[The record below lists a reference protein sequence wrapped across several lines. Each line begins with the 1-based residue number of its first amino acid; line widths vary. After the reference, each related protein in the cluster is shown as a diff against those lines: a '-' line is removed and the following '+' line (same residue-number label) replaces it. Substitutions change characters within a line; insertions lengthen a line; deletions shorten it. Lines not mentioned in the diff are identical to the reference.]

1 MPPVDAPRADRVGK
15 RQNPAVEEPAVKDRL
30 AHELAEKVGL
40 QYRNRI
46 RLALQ
51 HEDEGAYDKA
61 LDAWD
66 EIIRE
71 IREQGGDPA
80 PLAVQRERVR
90 KNPVRGADFASRK
103 EPEAASAREAGFRE
117 SARIDLHQEQAF
129 QEMKNRFRAEL
140 QSLCLSEGINLETR
154 TDENRLQVKS
164 LLDRILR
171 EHLREIPEWVRR
183 KDLLD
188 EIVDDVI
195 GLGILEGY
203 LRNPSV
209 TEVMVNGTEV
219 FYEQDG
225 QIFPSARSFNSLEEV
240 RRIIDRIIQPV
251 NRRIDES
258 SPLVDARLPDGSR
271 VNIVIPPVAVDGPT
285 ISIRKFSPLVL
296 TEVSLI
302 EKGSLTSTMVEFFH
316 LAVVSRQNIMIAGR
330 ASSGK
335 TTLLNI
341 LGSFIPPEERIITIE
356 DMAELKLPQ
365 RHVVR
370 LEARQPNIQ
379 GKGEIPIRTLFRNA
393 LHMRPDRI
401 IVGECRGAET
411 LDMLQ
416 AMNTGHDGSIS
427 TVHANSPLDMF
438 ARLEVMVGMS
448 ERSIP
453 PQTVRKQIASGLNLV
468 IYCVRFP
475 EGQRKVTEV
484 CEILPGRDESQEIRI
499 EHIYRFERTGLDEA
513 GRIQGRFVTT
523 GYVPSF
529 VRERTELSQD
539 PAVQAL
545 FRPGESP
552 AG

>member
-1 MPPVDAPRADRVGK
+1 M
-15 RQNPAVEEPAVKDRL
+15 KDRL
-30 AHELAEKVGL
+30 AYEIAEKVGL

-51 HEDEGAYDKA
+51 YEDEGAFDRA
-61 LDAWD
+61 LEAWD
-66 EIIRE
+66 GIIRE
-71 IREQGGDPA
+71 IREHGGDPA
-80 PLAVQRERVR
+80 PLAVQRERLR
-90 KNPVRGADFASRK
+90 KNQVHGGDLAPPKVSEATPAVEGGFQQPSRTD
-103 EPEAASAREAGFRE
+103 PRQ
-117 SARIDLHQEQAF
+117 DQAY
-129 QEMKNRFRAEL
+129 QEMKNRFRGEL
-140 QSLCLSEGINLETR
+140 QSLCLSEGVNLETR
-154 TDENRLQVKS
+154 TEENRLQVKS

-183 KDLLD
+183 KELLD
-188 EIVDDVI
+188 EIVDDVL

-203 LRNPSV
+203 LRNPLV
-209 TEVMVNGTEV
+209 TEVLVNGTDV

-225 QIFPSARSFNSLEEV
+225 QIFPSPRSFNSQDEV
-240 RRIIDRIIQPV
+240 RRIIDRIIQPI

-258 SPLVDARLPDGSR
+258 SPMVDARLPDGSR
-271 VNIVIPPVAVDGPT
+271 VNIVIPPVALDGPSV
-285 ISIRKFSPLVL
+285 SIRKFSPLIL
-296 TEVSLI
+296 TEASLI
-302 EKGSLTSTMVEFFH
+302 EKGSLTDAMVEFFR
-316 LAVVSRQNIMIAGR
+316 LAVLSRQNIVIAGR

-341 LGSFIPPEERIITIE
+341 LAGFIPAEERIITIE
-356 DMAELKLPQ
+356 DMAEIKLPQ

-427 TVHANSPLDMF
+427 TVHANSPLDLF
-438 ARLEVMVGMS
+438 ARLEVLVGMS
-448 ERSIP
+448 ERAVP
-453 PQTVRKQIASGLNLV
+453 PQTVRKQIASGIDLV

-475 EGQRKVTEV
+475 EGERKVTEV
-484 CEILPGRDESQEIRI
+484 CEILPGRQEGQEILV
-499 EHIYRFERTGLDEA
+499 ETIYRFERTGFDEA
-513 GRIQGRFVTT
+513 GRIQGKFVAT
-523 GYVPSF
+523 GHVPSF
-529 VRERTELSQD
+529 VRKRTELSRD

-545 FRPGESP
+545 FQPGEAP
-552 AG
+552 TARPPLP

>member
-1 MPPVDAPRADRVGK
+1 MR
-15 RQNPAVEEPAVKDRL
+15 ERL
-30 AHELAEKVGL
+30 AHEIAEKVGL

-46 RLALQ
+46 WLALK
-51 HEDEGAYDKA
+51 HEDERAFERA
-61 LDAWD
+61 IETWD
-66 EIIRE
+66 GIIRDALE
-71 IREQGGDPA
+71 EGIDPS
-80 PLAVQRERVR
+80 PLLVQKERLR
-90 KNPVRGADFASRK
+90 KNQTHGGADLPLRK
-103 EPEAASAREAGFRE
+103 EPEIPPATEAGSQEPYRT
-117 SARIDLHQEQAF
+117 APRQEQAY
-129 QEMKNRFRAEL
+129 QEMKNRFRIEL

-171 EHLREIPEWVRR
+171 GHLREIPEWVRR

-188 EIVDDVI
+188 EIVDEML

-209 TEVMVNGTEV
+209 TEVMVNGTDV
-219 FYEQDG
+219 YYEQDG
-225 QIFPSARSFNSLEEV
+225 QIFPSPRRFNSLEEV

-258 SPLVDARLPDGSR
+258 SPMVDARLPDGSR
-271 VNIVIPPVAVDGPT
+271 VCIVIPPVALDGPSV
-285 ISIRKFSPLVL
+285 SIRKFSSLFL
-296 TEVSLI
+296 TEASLI
-302 EKGSLTSTMVEFFH
+302 EKGSLTSNMIEFLR
-316 LAVVSRQNIMIAGR
+316 LAVRYRQNIIIAGR

-341 LGSFIPPEERIITIE
+341 LGSFIPSEERIITIE
-356 DMAELKLPQ
+356 DMAELRLPQ

-370 LEARQPNIQ
+370 MEARPPNIQ
-379 GKGEIPIRTLFRNA
+379 GKGEIPIRALFRNA

-427 TVHANSPLDMF
+427 TVHANSPLDLF
-438 ARLEVMVGMS
+438 ARLEIMVGMS
-448 ERSIP
+448 ERSVP
-453 PQTVRKQIASGLNLV
+453 PQTVRKQIASGIDLV

-484 CEILPGRDESQEIRI
+484 CEVLPSRQEGEEIRVEQIFRFEPFGRD
-499 EHIYRFERTGLDEA
+499 DA
-513 GRIQGRFVTT
+513 GCVQGRFVST
-523 GYVPSF
+523 GYVPTF
-529 VRERTELSQD
+529 IREHYDLREN
-539 PAVQAL
+539 PAVMAL
-545 FRPGESP
+545 FDLGERP
-552 AG
+552 AGRGEPLA